1 MPFKILIAG
10 LMLSVVAPMANAS
23 TVSVINAHH
32 DITEHRSG
40 GLIER
45 GYTTT
50 LFKHQPRGWDAAI
63 AAGDTIVVEQR
74 GVDGSNTADVQDFLN
89 GGGRIILLGD
99 DSDITVDFYNDIFGT
114 SISFDAPIAPT
125 VWSQTEAV
133 LGTAFEDDAETLRFA
148 DSVYATTDTLA
159 EGSQVYYEG
168 DTGAQV
174 FSSVFGAGELFYI
187 GWDFCCGAT
196 QDVYDDYYDVL
207 ESAIG
212 NSAAVAPIP
221 LPASLPLMVLGLGGF
236 GFLARR
242 KRQNN

>member
-1 MPFKILIAG
+1 MPIKKMIAG
-10 LMLSVVAPMANAS
+10 LMLSVLAPVASAS

-45 GYTTT
+45 GYTTN

-74 GVDGSNTADVQDFLN
+74 GVDGSNTADVQDFLTA
-89 GGGRIILLGD
+89 GGRIILLGD

-114 SISFDAPIAPT
+114 SISFNAPIDPT
-125 VWSQTEAV
+125 TWSQTEAV

-148 DSVYATTDTLA
+148 DSVYATTDALA
-159 EGSQVYYEG
+159 EGSSIYYEG
-168 DTGAQV
+168 ETGAQV

-187 GWDFCCGAT
+187 GWDYCCGAT
-196 QDVYDDYYDVL
+196 PDVYDDYYDVL

-212 NSAAVAPIP
+212 GRANVAPVP
-221 LPASLPLMVLGLGGF
+221 LPASLPLMALGLGGF
-236 GFLARR
+236 GLVARR
-242 KRQNN
+242 KRQIG